1 MTISWND
8 HCWQRLE
15 FPLSSPG
22 LAVGGSAMTS
32 PGGMAAPEATP
43 GLPEKAL
50 TTRVQPPVI
59 CPDHASAATCDLP
72 WPQKC
77 SHLWSVL
84 TMQVRPPV
92 ICPDHASAATCDQ
105 PAHTCLSILVRQT
118 GAQGTEAQN
127 EPGLPVERKNKS
139 KNWFTTAATQ
149 PSLESYRQ
157 DAPTRVLNLG
167 VPERCEPWALGW
179 PQHCPDHCLRPT
191 NQSMRKNRIWKSCMP
206 SN

>member
-1 MTISWND
+1 ME
-8 HCWQRLE
+8 WQYPGMIIAGRG
-15 FPLSSPG
+15 SSS
-22 LAVGGSAMTS
+22 L
-32 PGGMAAPEATP
+32 
-43 GLPEKAL
+43 
-50 TTRVQPPVI
+50 
-59 CPDHASAATCDLP
+59 SAALDLLWVVQQWHPQEAWQPQRRPQASQRRP
-72 WPQKC
+72 WPREC
-77 SHLWSVL
+77 GHLWSVL
-84 TMQVRPPV
+84 TTKVQPPV